1 MCFNAIGLKLNHI
14 RSIAMGLD
22 DRRGKD
28 KNKET
33 CNLPSQRGYENKP
46 YKPSKPKPNPL
57 GKVISDTKNKVD
69 NILRK

>member
-1 MCFNAIGLKLNHI
+1 
-14 RSIAMGLD
+14 MGLD